1 MNQEEEHRLE
11 SVLRQIAPAAAPL
24 DLLAR
29 LRAATVEA
37 RPVPRPTSRRP
48 APWAQWTMLWRG
60 LLMAGPAAA
69 VVLLLWFAWQPT
81 PRPARPATPAAAA
94 INPRTVSVGHS
105 LLASFDTVA
114 QVPGGAPVRFRCRE
128 WRDDVVIH
136 DGAHGMVV
144 SQSIPRV
151 ELIPLRFETY

>member
-1 MNQEEEHRLE
+1 ME
-11 SVLRQIAPAAAPL
+11 
-24 DLLAR
+24 LLAR

-37 RPVPRPTSRRP
+37 QPAPRAASRRA
-48 APWAQWTMLWRG
+48 APRAQWVTLWRG
-60 LLMAGPAAA
+60 LLLAGPAAA
-69 VVLLLWFAWQPT
+69 VVLLLWFAWQPA
-81 PRPARPATPAAAA
+81 PRPARPAMPAAAG
-94 INPRTVSVGHS
+94 INPRSVSVGHS